1 MKTKSLLVVMM
12 LPSMLCACGG
22 AEPDTAA
29 PIAAPPAAAARDD
42 VVVLTQEQLAAGGIE
57 LAEAGPARIRETLQL
72 YGVIAPNAERMRSV
86 AARYPGVIRSINKKI
101 GDAVTQGEELAV
113 VESNESL
120 QTYSVTAPLQ
130 GVITARNANPG
141 EQAGDRTLFTVADLA
156 TVWVELSLFP
166 RDVAKVRVG
175 QRVQVK
181 SPDTDQSANGQ
192 VIYVAPFGQAANQTL
207 TARVQLDNA
216 ERRWAPGLYVTADVV
231 TAETEVAVA
240 IRRAALQSIG
250 DRPVIFV
257 QASDGFARRQ
267 VRVGRSD
274 GALAEV
280 LEGLAA
286 GERYAAANSYVL
298 KAEALKSEAAED

>member
-1 MKTKSLLVVMM
+1 MKIKLLLSALL
-12 LPSMLCACGG
+12 LPLLLCACGG
-22 AEPDTAA
+22 SEPSVQA
-29 PIAAPPAAAARDD
+29 PIPAPPAPRDD
-42 VVVLTQEQLAAGGIE
+42 VIALTQEQLAIGGIE
-57 LAEAGPARIRETLQL
+57 LADAGPARIRETVLL
-72 YGVIAPNAERMRSV
+72 YGAIAPNAERMRNV

-101 GDAVTQGEELAV
+101 GDTVAQGEELAV

-120 QTYSVTAPLQ
+120 QTYPVTAPLA
-130 GVITARNANPG
+130 GVITTQNANPG

-175 QRVQVK
+175 QGVQVR
-181 SPDTDQSANGQ
+181 SLDTDQSADGR

-231 TAETEVAVA
+231 TAETDVA
-240 IRRAALQSIG
+240 IAIRKTAVQSIG
-250 DRPVIFV
+250 DRPVVFV
-257 QASDGFARRQ
+257 QTPDGFARRP
-267 VRVGRSD
+267 VRLGRSD

-298 KAEALKSEAAED
+298 KAEALKNEAAED